1 MADTVFITPL
11 DLALLTEVFEETCI
25 NNKMPKDSSTANS
38 LAKALMAAYENG
50 IQDKAGLRAVVSNGH
65 QWAA

>member
-1 MADTVFITPL
+1 MADNVFLTPL
-11 DLALLTEVFEETCI
+11 DLALLTEVFEETCV

-50 IQDKAGLRAVVSNGH
+50 IQDKTGLRAVVANCD